1 MSDLSHLSTVFAFG
15 NLVLIQRLYLFSV
28 GCFIAFG
35 MTALYL
41 NRKPYCM
48 DSRSVEK
55 IDIYTLGE
63 TKQTVYKCSKN
74 IAVNPSQ
81 FTLKVMDGIQNRIN
95 SVERFLRMLG
105 HQPEKLQISVLRDKP
120 NFFVLEN
127 NHLWIGE
134 KLLLAEGHLERA
146 LFKNWMRARW
156 KYVFVHNDLTE
167 DVLSDLLYV
176 AAYGRL
182 EIEDPVT
189 QRNIQ
194 YEPTHWPQ
202 VLQSVQGY
210 CGSPWRASEHYEFC
224 SNIKP
229 SQSVMSSE
237 VLERSLRPLLTESML
252 NSFYRLKL
260 ADRLELMK
268 HIGDI
273 FETKHSAD
281 LPVFKNFLFQFNHEQ
296 NQMKSVM
303 TLIEASEYLK
313 NMNLFFASSE
323 MTKESQAYRQFIAG
337 MGKEILAHG
346 FTETFS
352 ELSFDLLFS
361 SENKISSDSAILVQF
376 QNIQRK
382 FPHLRIGVKDA
393 ENIWILPSRYSLPLK
408 SFGKIKA
415 DHAVIEQCTSFSFD
429 NVFGYAEEFQR
440 VLIVGTCQSNQTL
453 QYLGFV
459 KEGAAGFARMN
470 PKVSFV
476 QIHVPSALLKKE
488 ELASVQNVF
497 DFLKN
502 REHMEPIYQSL
513 GWQELKWNQ
522 SLNAYAP
529 KAYIDAI
536 ELFRDGSRVP
546 ESKPN

>member
-1 MSDLSHLSTVFAFG
+1 MASHLSTAFAFK

-41 NRKPYCM
+41 NRKPYCI

-63 TKQTVYKCSKN
+63 TKQTVYKCSKD
-74 IAVNPSQ
+74 IAVSPSQ
-81 FTLKVMDGIQNRIN
+81 FVLKNMEQIQNRIN
-95 SVERFLRMLG
+95 FVERFLRMLG
-105 HQPEKLQISVLRDKP
+105 HQPEKLQISVLKDKP
-120 NFFVLEN
+120 HFFVLEN

-134 KLLLAEGHLERA
+134 KMLLSQGHLERA
-146 LFKNWMRARW
+146 IFKNWMRARW
-156 KYVFVHNDLTE
+156 KYIFVHNELTE

-176 AAYGRL
+176 AAHGRMEL
-182 EIEDPVT
+182 EDPVT
-189 QRNIQ
+189 GRNIQ

-224 SNIKP
+224 ANIKP

-237 VLERSLRPLLTESML
+237 VLERSLRALITESML
-252 NSFYRLKL
+252 KSFYRLKL

-303 TLIEASEYLK
+303 TLVEASEYLK

-323 MTKESQAYRQFIAG
+323 LTKDSQAYRQFISG
-337 MGKEILAHG
+337 IGQEVLAHG
-346 FTETFS
+346 FNETFS
-352 ELSFDLLFS
+352 DLSFDLLFS
-361 SENKISSDSAILVQF
+361 SENKLTSESPMLVQF
-376 QNIQRK
+376 QNLQRR
-382 FPHLRIGVKDA
+382 FPYLRIGVKDS

-408 SFGKIKA
+408 SFGRIRA
-415 DHAVIEQCTSFSFD
+415 ERAVIEQCTSFSFR
-429 NVFGYAEEFQR
+429 NVLGYAEEYQR
-440 VLIVGTCQSNQTL
+440 VLMVGTCQSDQVRN
-453 QYLGFV
+453 YSGFI
-459 KEGAAGFARMN
+459 KEGAAGFARLN
-470 PKVSFV
+470 PQISFV
-476 QIHVPSALLKKE
+476 QIHIPSALLKKE
-488 ELASVQNVF
+488 ELVVVQNVF

-502 REHMEPIYQSL
+502 REQMESVYQSL

-522 SLNAYAP
+522 SLNAYSP

-536 ELFRDGSRVP
+536 ELFRDGAARSM